1 MPELAAVGKAL
12 RALITTRPATRT
24 HGRRRLP
31 DVCRIACIVG
41 VHAHALISMFTRV
54 SMAVG
59 GPRKGRHSGAM
70 HPLRGREIAD
80 SLRNGT
86 RPQARTGLA
95 FGTASCGYQRAV
107 RWPRFEV
114 GGSEDGA
121 FWAVFLRPWKTRGH
135 LDERPERSGTRLTV
149 AWKEDGCLFDLT
161 GRRSF
166 AGIDWGGEHCQRG
179 DAGRRDW
186 HLSHAGR
193 QPRGVS
199 SSTRIP
205 RCRRCVGHGSECVTG
220 RSTPRPTRRH
230 LLASVPMRGGGWGR
244 TASVLGP

>member
-59 GPRKGRHSGAM
+59 AAAKGRHSGAAM

-80 SLRNGT
+80 SVRNGT
-86 RPQARTGLA
+86 RPQARKGLA

-114 GGSEDGA
+114 DDSEDGA
-121 FWAVFLRPWKTRGH
+121 FWTVFLRPRKTRGH
-135 LDERPERSGTRLTV
+135 LDDRSERSGTRLTV
-149 AWKEDGCLFDLT
+149 ALREDGCLFD
-161 GRRSF
+161 
-166 AGIDWGGEHCQRG
+166 
-179 DAGRRDW
+179 
-186 HLSHAGR
+186 
-193 QPRGVS
+193 
-199 SSTRIP
+199 
-205 RCRRCVGHGSECVTG
+205 
-220 RSTPRPTRRH
+220 
-230 LLASVPMRGGGWGR
+230 
-244 TASVLGP
+244 